1 MELRKKIDKVGL
13 DVDKW
18 AAVLKKELGIT
29 SKQALANVTKKDL
42 KVVKKYCNFPWET
55 EALETLFGVVPL
67 NKKII
72 AFWKRLTTTK
82 TPHSKSN
89 DDGKDPE
96 TDSFESIESETKVE
110 IHVDDDDGK
119 LPKVVGVGVGGDIIA
134 QKLFPNEDEIN
145 QFSGI
150 PLPIRD
156 QYNYN
161 TFCRSWWC
169 HKLELLLRHITFST
183 WTSSHA

>member
-13 DVDKW
+13 DVDKL

-29 SKQALANVTKKDL
+29 SKQALANVSKKDL
-42 KVVKKYCNFPWET
+42 KLVKKYCNFPWET
-55 EALETLFGVVPL
+55 KALETIFGVVPL

-72 AFWKRLTTTK
+72 AFGKRLTATK
-82 TPHSKSN
+82 NPHSKSN

-134 QKLFPNEDEIN
+134 QKLFPNEDEIY
-145 QFSGI
+145 Q
-150 PLPIRD
+150 PILRD
-156 QYNYN
+156 PITDQGAI
-161 TFCRSWWC
+161 
-169 HKLELLLRHITFST
+169 LL
-183 WTSSHA
+183 